1 MKLNKKQK
9 VAIVV
14 GAILLIGGVAYNFW
28 NKNKKDKD
36 KKKEEQPPLEKTEQ
50 KVLKDV
56 FDNLTFE
63 TNKDVIKQ
71 ESFPYL
77 NELAETLKSAPQWT
91 LKIIGHTDNVGK
103 DAFNLDL
110 SMRRANSVKKYLISQ
125 GVTESMITAEGKGE
139 TMPIASNDTEEGR
152 SKNRRVEFVITK
164 PDNTTTTT
172 IV

>member
-1 MKLNKKQK
+1 MNKKK
-9 VAIVV
+9 KIALVV
-14 GAILLIGGVAYNFW
+14 GAVLLIGGIGYFIWKRNQDK
-28 NKNKKDKD
+28 KNKLVVDDKP
-36 KKKEEQPPLEKTEQ
+36 EE
-50 KVLKDV
+50 KVLKDA

-63 TNKDVIKQ
+63 TNKDVIKP

-77 NELAETLKSAPQWT
+77 DELAETLKTAPNWT

-110 SMRRANSVKKYLISQ
+110 SMKRATSVKKYLISK
-125 GVTESMITAEGKGE
+125 GVMESIITSEGKGE

-164 PDNTTTTT
+164 PDNSTTTT
-172 IV
+172 IA